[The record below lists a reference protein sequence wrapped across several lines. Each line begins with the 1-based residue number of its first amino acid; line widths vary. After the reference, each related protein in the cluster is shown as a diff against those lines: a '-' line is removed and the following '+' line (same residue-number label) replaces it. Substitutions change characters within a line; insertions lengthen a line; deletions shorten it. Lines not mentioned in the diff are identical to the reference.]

1 MKFRLCMLRRRG
13 GVEHRHRLEAYAP
26 LRGLRNTSADRHDFS
41 DLFPGLRFAPPGAEE
56 LLCLKACCWNKSWK

>member
-1 MKFRLCMLRRRG
+1 MLSRRG

-26 LRGLRNTSADRHDFS
+26 CVAKEYVCRPHDFL
-41 DLFPGLRFAPPGAEE
+41 DLFSGLRFAPPGPEE